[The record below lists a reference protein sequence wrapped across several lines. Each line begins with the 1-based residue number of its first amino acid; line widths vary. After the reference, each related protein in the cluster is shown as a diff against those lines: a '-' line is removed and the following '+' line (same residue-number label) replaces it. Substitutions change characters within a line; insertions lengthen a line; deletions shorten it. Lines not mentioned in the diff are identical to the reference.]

1 MVYKV
6 LGNNCKWNVL
16 LFPLSLQKKHIF
28 THHVSSS
35 IHSNLHKNPLFED
48 GKKINAIFHSQ
59 FHPCSPL
66 CLEHTKV
73 TNGLNTNSFSKR
85 LQH

>member
-1 MVYKV
+1 ME
-6 LGNNCKWNVL
+6 CA
-16 LFPLSLQKKHIF
+16 F
-28 THHVSSS
+28 VSSF
-35 IHSNLHKNPLFED
+35 ITKETHFHSSCFLFHTLFNLHKNPLLED